1 MTQGN
6 IVNDMEKIIEFS
18 SKTIVLSVNDIDTDQ
33 IIPARYLTVT
43 TKDGLGDGLFADWR
57 FDEDGNKVEQFSL
70 NQDKSDGCSILIS
83 GSNFGCGS
91 SREHAPW
98 ALVDYGFKAILS
110 TSFADI
116 FRNNALKNGLL
127 PLTVSEE
134 FHSMLTENEGI
145 EVTVSLEK
153 MMIHTSNGMKEAFDL
168 EPFSRYCLMNGID
181 QLGFIMNHE
190 EQINAF
196 ENKGQ

>member
-18 SKTIVLSVNDIDTDQ
+18 SKTVVLSVNDIDTDQ
-33 IIPARYLTVT
+33 IIPARFLTVT

-57 FDEDGNKVEQFSL
+57 FDEDGNKVEQFPL

-98 ALVDYGFKAILS
+98 AQTQEWQCKLMMSYQHQMEILV
-110 TSFADI
+110 
-116 FRNNALKNGLL
+116 
-127 PLTVSEE
+127 
-134 FHSMLTENEGI
+134 
-145 EVTVSLEK
+145 
-153 MMIHTSNGMKEAFDL
+153 
-168 EPFSRYCLMNGID
+168 
-181 QLGFIMNHE
+181 
-190 EQINAF
+190 INSH
-196 ENKGQ
+196 

>member
-18 SKTIVLSVNDIDTDQ
+18 SKTVVLSVNDIDTDQ
-33 IIPARYLTVT
+33 IIPARFLTVT

-57 FDEDGNKVEQFSL
+57 FDEDGNKVEQFPL
-70 NQDKSDGCSILIS
+70 NKNKSDGCSILIS